1 MMARL
6 AETGGERRGG
16 ACGAGKQR
24 IALAIE
30 YDGRPF
36 VGWQRQANGA
46 SVQAHLEDALRRIE
60 GATVSL
66 VAAGRTDA
74 GVHAE
79 AMVAHLD
86 VDEARWRRAPRAYV
100 HGVNAGL
107 PDAIRVVAARA
118 VAPSFHARF
127 DCTGRGYRYLI
138 WNRQVA
144 PAIARWRHWWMPR
157 PLDLEAMRAAA
168 RHCIGERDFSALR
181 AAGCQARHAVRRIER
196 IGIERQ
202 GCVVSVEVDG
212 NAFLYHMVRNLVGN
226 LIEVGT
232 GKRSVGA
239 FRALLDAGDRAQG
252 AATAP
257 AHGLYFTDARYPGWS
272 SRAWLASLCGGD
284 ASD

>member
-1 MMARL
+1 MN
-6 AETGGERRGG
+6 GGKAQADKR
-16 ACGAGKQR
+16 QR

-36 VGWQRQANGA
+36 CGWQRQQNGE
-46 SVQAHLEDALRRIE
+46 SVQAHLEAALERIE
-60 GATVSL
+60 GVPTPLTV
-66 VAAGRTDA
+66 AGRTDA

-79 AMVAHLD
+79 AMVAHAD
-86 VDEARWRRAPRAYV
+86 VDADRWDRAPRAYV
-100 HGVNAGL
+100 HGVNAHL
-107 PDAIRVVAARA
+107 PDGIRVVAARG

-157 PLDLEAMRAAA
+157 PLDLDAMRAAA
-168 RHCIGERDFSALR
+168 EHCIGERDFSALR

-196 IGIERQ
+196 VAIERA
-202 GCVVSVEVDG
+202 GCVVSIEVDG

-226 LIEVGT
+226 LVEVGT
-232 GKRSVGA
+232 GKRTPDD
-239 FRALLDAGDRAQG
+239 FRGLLESGDRARG

-257 AHGLYFTDARYPGWS
+257 AHGLYFIDARYPEWS
-272 SRAWLASLCGGD
+272 SREWLASLCGGAAFARD
-284 ASD
+284 SA